1 MEAKPINLSLVCP
14 AFNEEEVLPLFHRE
28 LSAVLAG
35 LPPEYQVEILYV
47 DDGSRDRTLEVLRGL
62 AARDRRVRFLSFSRN
77 FGHQAALLAGLA
89 AARGDAVLTLDS
101 DLQHPPALIP
111 TLLEHWRAGK
121 DVVVTIRDDRASPH
135 RVERFLSCWFYRI
148 MGWLSDTEI
157 RPAAADFRLLSRP
170 AVDALLRMDD
180 RQPFLRGL
188 VQWLGFP
195 SAEVHY
201 TPARR
206 GAGHSKYSIRR
217 KVRLALDGL
226 LSFSRTPLRLPLALG
241 LPAAALGLALTAW
254 ATFGGLF
261 GSAGPS
267 PALMLGSLYLLGGCL
282 LCVLGVLGEYLG
294 RIYDHV
300 RNRPLYVLKEAS
312 GWGTAGRVP
321 PALTRPAG
329 WEPEGRAP
337 AA

>member
-1 MEAKPINLSLVCP
+1 MEAKPIILSLVCP
-14 AFNEEEVLPLFHRE
+14 AFNEEEVLPLFHQE

-89 AARGDAVLTLDS
+89 AARGDAVVTLDS

-121 DVVVTIRDDRASPH
+121 DVVVTIRDDRASPR
-135 RVERFLSCWFYRI
+135 RVERFLSCSFYRI

-157 RPAAADFRLLSRP
+157 RPAAADFRLLSRH
-170 AVDALLRMDD
+170 AVDLLLGMDD
-180 RQPFLRGL
+180 RQPFLRGM
-188 VQWLGFP
+188 VQWLGLP

-217 KVRLALDGL
+217 KLRLALDGL
-226 LSFSRTPLRLPLALG
+226 LSFSRTPLHLPLALG
-241 LPAAALGLALTAW
+241 LPAVALGLGLTGW
-254 ATFGGLF
+254 AVLRGLF
-261 GSAGPS
+261 GSTRSFPG
-267 PALMLGSLYLLGGCL
+267 LMLGSLYLLGGCL

-300 RNRPLYVLKEAS
+300 RNRPLYVLKETS
-312 GWGTAGRVP
+312 GSGPAGRMP
-321 PALTRPAG
+321 PALARPATRDT
-329 WEPEGRAP
+329 EGRTP